1 MKSLLKLFGSLTML
15 VSMAVPASALPS
27 GDTPADGSPVKIW
40 SSPELEAVSTDWI
53 NGFSL
58 LHPDKVISFETAGRL
73 DESIMQ
79 SEAIGLIR
87 GKDLKKA
94 NVPEAWKIPVGRE
107 VIVAVMNAGNPFR
120 KEIEAC
126 GLSAA
131 DLASVFTNTAAHG
144 RGVFSKNDKAV
155 PVALYVPDDE
165 QIRSYLA
172 DFTQTGPAG
181 ISFVQ
186 TGAPKDLPGRI
197 MNDKSGVGFC
207 RLADLQ
213 GFKGSNSDQGLVLVP
228 LDINGNNRLDPF
240 EDMYGSTDE
249 LIRGVWIGKYPRSLY
264 SRIYAVSGTEPAGD
278 ASLFVSWILFEGQ
291 SYLALNGFTML
302 TASESQSGLKYLI
315 SPVVKSSEAHSNSPV
330 MAAILTVSIVIL
342 AGFSILFLMI
352 RLFRERAPGEGPEGI
367 HLKTF
372 FRESSVT
379 APRGLFFDRSHTW
392 AFMQKDG
399 RVMTGIDDF
408 LPRVTGRVTRVKM
421 RGPGDVVRK
430 GEVFLSLIQNGKQL
444 DILSPVSGTI
454 VEQNQR
460 LLSNASLISTDPLQ
474 GGWVY
479 RIEPLNWLKEI
490 RSYLMGQNYSDWIN
504 TEFTR
509 LKDFLG
515 SVLKSGMSEPV
526 LQEGGELK
534 NAVLESLGPDVW
546 EEFQTG
552 FINLSR

>member
-1 MKSLLKLFGSLTML
+1 M
-15 VSMAVPASALPS
+15 V
-27 GDTPADGSPVKIW
+27 
-40 SSPELEAVSTDWI
+40 
-53 NGFSL
+53 
-58 LHPDKVISFETAGRL
+58 
-73 DESIMQ
+73 
-79 SEAIGLIR
+79 
-87 GKDLKKA
+87 
-94 NVPEAWKIPVGRE
+94 
-107 VIVAVMNAGNPFR
+107 
-120 KEIEAC
+120 
-126 GLSAA
+126 
-131 DLASVFTNTAAHG
+131 
-144 RGVFSKNDKAV
+144 
-155 PVALYVPDDE
+155 
-165 QIRSYLA
+165 
-172 DFTQTGPAG
+172 
-181 ISFVQ
+181 
-186 TGAPKDLPGRI
+186 RI
-197 MNDKSGVGFC
+197 
-207 RLADLQ
+207 
-213 GFKGSNSDQGLVLVP
+213 
-228 LDINGNNRLDPF
+228 
-240 EDMYGSTDE
+240 
-249 LIRGVWIGKYPRSLY
+249 
-264 SRIYAVSGTEPAGD
+264 
-278 ASLFVSWILFEGQ
+278 
-291 SYLALNGFTML
+291 
-302 TASESQSGLKYLI
+302 
-315 SPVVKSSEAHSNSPV
+315 
-330 MAAILTVSIVIL
+330 
-342 AGFSILFLMI
+342 
-352 RLFRERAPGEGPEGI
+352 FRERTPGEGPEGI